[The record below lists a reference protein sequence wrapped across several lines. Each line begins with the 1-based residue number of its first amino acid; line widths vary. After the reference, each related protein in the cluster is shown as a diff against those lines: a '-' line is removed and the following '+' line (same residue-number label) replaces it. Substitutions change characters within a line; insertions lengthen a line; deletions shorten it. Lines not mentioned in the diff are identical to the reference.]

1 MKRTDYKPQYR
12 RNLPHYQPHGA
23 TLFVNIRLTDTLPLY
38 IIERLQSDLE
48 TRKTNILK
56 NSNENDQKILLNNE
70 DKRYFAKMDRFL
82 DKAQFGPT
90 WLANPEAA
98 AKVYE
103 SLCFRNGRVY
113 ELDSFTIMPNHVH
126 IVFRPFEDQE
136 DNPVSLASIMMSLKR
151 YTARQCNDILGREGQ
166 FWQHESYDHVI
177 RNQAEW
183 ERIIKYVLDNPV
195 KAGLVEKWDDWP
207 WTYLREM

>member
-1 MKRTDYKPQYR
+1 
-12 RNLPHYQPHGA
+12 
-23 TLFVNIRLTDTLPLY
+23 
-38 IIERLQSDLE
+38 
-48 TRKTNILK
+48 
-56 NSNENDQKILLNNE
+56 
-70 DKRYFAKMDRFL
+70 
-82 DKAQFGPT
+82 
-90 WLANPEAA
+90 
-98 AKVYE
+98 
-103 SLCFRNGRVY
+103 
-113 ELDSFTIMPNHVH
+113 
-126 IVFRPFEDQE
+126 
-136 DNPVSLASIMMSLKR
+136 MMSLKR